1 MTMNALGG
9 FAVALV
15 FIASNLYIGGFAI
28 SDYGCKCGAIGAWVG
43 ASIAFVIGLMLT
55 SLFIKAYKLYIP
67 SSFLM
72 FSTHLFVGQA
82 HLLSDSL

>member
-55 SLFIKAYKLYIP
+55 SLFIKAYTKQKKREAIGDYTMETHKLI
-67 SSFLM
+67 
-72 FSTHLFVGQA
+72 
-82 HLLSDSL
+82 